1 VKIAGCISQF
11 FGMQKDG
18 LAITD
23 ELTEFELEI
32 LQYQDEILAVEALL
46 SKTVFADDNF
56 DQGD

>member
-1 VKIAGCISQF
+1 
-11 FGMQKDG
+11 MQKDG